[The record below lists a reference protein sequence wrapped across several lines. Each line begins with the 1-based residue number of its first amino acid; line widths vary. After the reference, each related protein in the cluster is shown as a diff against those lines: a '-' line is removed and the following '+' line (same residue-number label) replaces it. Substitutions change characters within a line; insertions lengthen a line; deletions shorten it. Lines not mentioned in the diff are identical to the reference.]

1 VPRSLDPRPR
11 FLFIAASAGAAVAAW
26 GVYGAVAASLP
37 VGLRVL
43 IALPVLTFGS
53 GAGPTFRL
61 LAPLSWL
68 ARVVLALSFGVAFA
82 PIEAQLLAT
91 VGLLPAFPYLAAA
104 SSGAV
109 LACWRTSGPA
119 AARGPRPLVPLVLV
133 ALALGMGGL
142 AFAHRMTTS
151 PSGIVIH
158 GEYDSY
164 DLTYYAEIAAELSH
178 TVPPASPFYAG
189 RTLDHPFYP
198 HLLLALVHRFGDVPL
213 LDLYFRY
220 AWPAFLAL
228 AMLVCFVFVESISTG
243 WSAAVAAVLFGAGSN
258 LAYLAAWFLHPAL
271 WDDVIWSHNFQ
282 GAGAEVLL
290 YGNWTPALVAM
301 FAGFYAVQASRRSS
315 VGWAVAAGAAFASTI
330 FSKPWIYA
338 SVVAALAVV
347 IVLHRRDRPVTSRLL
362 LIAVSSLVIGAPL
375 LYRALAFSE
384 DAQVTFEPA
393 FFPIP
398 LVMADR
404 IGLRDWFLARAGA
417 LGLAGSAQ
425 TGLAA
430 LLATPLFLVGTI
442 GSRLVGWTPFWRA
455 FRPSADQPVWPLLA
469 WTMVAAFLA
478 SSFIVSVPYHESQQ
492 IHQFALFLS
501 ALFAAEGLANWRN
514 PRARLIATGLVLLL
528 AIPGPV
534 QYIHRK
540 WTDVEHVTAQ
550 ASRAEIT
557 AASVLHGTDPDRTV
571 VLHDRPNDPT
581 LVGILS
587 ERRSVLAWAGYV
599 RGSEPRQQDVDA
611 FFYSGDAARALEVLR
626 TYRPTHVIVYASRD
640 RIAPDV
646 RDRLEFV
653 FRTGDVTIYRVP
665 ELLRQSGR

>member
-1 VPRSLDPRPR
+1 MPRSLDSRHR

-37 VGLRVL
+37 IWLRVL
-43 IALPVLTFGS
+43 IALSVLTFGP
-53 GAGPTFRL
+53 GGGPTFRL

-68 ARVVLALSFGVAFA
+68 PRVVLALSFGVAFA
-82 PIEAQLLAT
+82 PMEAHLLAT

-109 LACWRTSGPA
+109 LACWSTSGPT
-119 AARGPRPLVPLVLV
+119 ARGPRPLAPLALVL
-133 ALALGMGGL
+133 LALGIGGL

-151 PSGIVIH
+151 PSGIVIR

-178 TVPPASPFYAG
+178 AVPPASPFYAG

-228 AMLVCFVFVESISTG
+228 AMLMCFVFAESISTG

-258 LAYLAAWFLHPAL
+258 LAYFAAWLLHPAV

-290 YGNWTPALVAM
+290 YGNWTPALIAM
-301 FAGFYAVQASRRSS
+301 FAGFYAAQASRRSS
-315 VGWAVAAGAAFASTI
+315 AGWAVMAGAAFASTI

-338 SVVAALAVV
+338 SILAALPVV
-347 IVLHRRDRPVTSRLL
+347 IVLHRRERLVAGRLL
-362 LIAVSSLVIGAPL
+362 LIGVSCLVIGAPL

-384 DAQVTFEPA
+384 DAQVTFVPA
-393 FFPIP
+393 FLPIP

-417 LGLAGSAQ
+417 FGLAGSAQ
-425 TGLAA
+425 IGLGA

-455 FRPSADQPVWPLLA
+455 LRPSPDQPVWPLLA
-469 WTMVAAFLA
+469 WTMVTAFLA

-501 ALFAAEGLANWRN
+501 ALFAAEGLARWRH
-514 PRARLIATGLVLLL
+514 PRARLVATGLVVLL

-534 QYIHRK
+534 QYVHRK
-540 WTDVEHVTAQ
+540 WTDVEHVAAR

-557 AASVLHGTDPDRTV
+557 AASVLHGTDPDRTII
-571 VLHDRPNDPT
+571 LHDRPNDPT

-599 RGSEPRQQDVDA
+599 RGNEPHQKDVDA
-611 FFYSGDAARALEVLR
+611 FFGSGDAARALEVLR

-646 RDRLEFV
+646 LDRLEFV
-653 FRTGDVTIYRVP
+653 SRSGDVTIYRVP
-665 ELLRQSGR
+665 ELLLQTGR